1 MLQEK
6 RYKWLEL
13 KVTYVGVEQ
22 KWLIV
27 KSESRK
33 KNYLQKL
40 DDKLKREKK
49 TALKLVKQL

>member
-13 KVTYVGVEQ
+13 KVTYVGVKQ

-49 TALKLVKQL
+49 TALKLIKQL

>member
-13 KVTYVGVEQ
+13 KVTYVGVKQ

>member
-40 DDKLKREKK
+40 DNKLKR
-49 TALKLVKQL
+49 

>member
-1 MLQEK
+1 MQEIIRMLQEK

-13 KVTYVGVEQ
+13 KVTYVGVKQ
-22 KWLIV
+22 KCLIV

-40 DDKLKREKK
+40 DNKLKR
-49 TALKLVKQL
+49 